1 MEKGLRDNISED
13 CKRLIR
19 ESRKLI
25 KRSREIL
32 DSDGTNERPD
42 VFGKTTPK
50 RKSKAAS
57 ASSRDTSRV

>member
-25 KRSREIL
+25 KRSREFL
-32 DSDGTNERPD
+32 GSDGTNEL
-42 VFGKTTPK
+42 
-50 RKSKAAS
+50 
-57 ASSRDTSRV
+57 SRRQDHAKEKEQSR